1 MAVYISRKNSW
12 LRCCASFLPAA
23 GTAALLCFLFA
34 GPYLGPFYDFL
45 LRRRPAPLISRELLI
60 IDSSV
65 PGQDLTDDILEPGA
79 AASLLYTMT
88 EMRART
94 LIIQVP
100 ILGLSAGG
108 TAGEAEILY
117 RFDEEF
123 SLLSSNIHNLFDA
136 IRTGSVAPS
145 EAARYVGELVD
156 LSEKGKER
164 LVSALVRRDE
174 EGIDSMEKAA
184 AVFGHVRRPGD
195 LLVQLIRAG
204 HPEESPESELPLSTA
219 DRRGEFPGALVE
231 KNEYSRARPD
241 QDGVLRRIAP
251 VLVVSE
257 LSEGEARERTLEHII
272 YGALKTRYETSG
284 IEQTDSWGM
293 KARPVLAS
301 RNGPDG
307 TDSIIPL
314 DRNGNVLF
322 EVPHNGED
330 FRRIGISDFLAYDE
344 VDKDL
349 RLLLSEGEAL
359 GIFQT
364 IDGEN
369 NPAFLYDYALS
380 LREELAGSVSFNG
393 DEKKMAWIEAR
404 NRYFK
409 SLENFLYGP
418 TEMNLV
424 GGYEEII
431 ASESLGETELAKIT
445 EMRDT
450 LIRTFVSLRTRYNK
464 VIELRK
470 KLESALAFSF
480 CILGRGSGEREFL
493 TSAENGQMVDVSGTS
508 AVFEAVFSLFRHLPQ
523 ALAQSIKSAFY
534 YTNPTDTEVSA
545 LLANSIL
552 TGRAIKPGGDTYLF
566 LGALLS
572 ALLICLIVKSLS
584 PVSTL
589 GIGTLLVLLIGTGFS
604 LSFIFSGIW
613 LDPLV
618 PVATG
623 GIAVLVSFIWTLI
636 AKGHYSRH
644 FRQAFGP
651 FVSRPCLRSVI
662 HAGRPLPF
670 QTITVRAAVVAIKN
684 SALATPR
691 NSPGPHSK
699 AVLAFHEKAAELFT
713 KAGAAVTGTEG
724 DMVTVCFG
732 SPLERVFLGGKR
744 KVSPYEDN
752 IHALA
757 APALRAADI
766 VSDIA
771 RRPECASWLFGLD
784 IGSCTFFWTAR
795 SGYSA
800 IGYPVQRARILSRLA
815 GRYRTQIVIS
825 SSVNEALPDLAA
837 KKLDVL
843 KEKDVPDGE
852 PFYRMTARD

>member
-12 LRCCASFLPAA
+12 LRCCASFLPAV

-45 LRRRPAPLISRELLI
+45 LRRRPAPPISRELLI

-65 PGQDLTDDILEPGA
+65 PGQDLGDDILEPGA

-88 EMRART
+88 EMGART

-164 LVSALVRRDE
+164 LVSALVHRDE

-204 HPEESPESELPLSTA
+204 RPEGNPESELRPPA
-219 DRRGEFPGALVE
+219 DRRGESPGALVE

-241 QDGVLRRIAP
+241 RDGVLRRIAP
-251 VLVVSE
+251 ILTVSE
-257 LSEGEARERTLEHII
+257 LSEGEVRERILEHII
-272 YGALKTRYETSG
+272 YGALKTRYVTSG
-284 IEQTDSWGM
+284 IEHTDSWGM
-293 KARPVLAS
+293 KARPVLAA

-307 TDSIIPL
+307 TDSVIPL

-349 RLLLSEGEAL
+349 RLLLAEGEAL
-359 GIFQT
+359 GIFQA
-364 IDGEN
+364 IEGEN

-380 LREELAGSVSFNG
+380 LREELAGSVSFND
-393 DEKKMAWIEAR
+393 DEKKMTWIEAR

-409 SLENFLYGP
+409 SLEDFLYGP

-431 ASESLGETELAKIT
+431 ASESLGETEIAKIT

-450 LIRTFVSLRTRYNK
+450 LIRTFVNLRARYNE
-464 VIELRK
+464 VIELRT
-470 KLESALAFSF
+470 KLESSLASSF
-480 CILGRGSGEREFL
+480 CILGRGSGGREFPA
-493 TSAENGQMVDVSGTS
+493 SGANGQTADTSGSS
-508 AVFEAVFSLFRHLPQ
+508 AALEAVSSLFRNLPH
-523 ALAQSIKSAFY
+523 AVAQSIKSAFY

-552 TGRAIKPGGDTYLF
+552 TGRAVKPGGDTYLF

-572 ALLICLIVKSLS
+572 ALLISFVIKSLN
-584 PVSTL
+584 PVPTL
-589 GIGTLLVLLIGTGFS
+589 WAGTLLVLLIGTGFS
-604 LSFIFSGIW
+604 LSFVFSGIW

-618 PVATG
+618 PVAAS

-662 HAGRPLPF
+662 HAGSPLPF
-670 QTITVRAAVVAIKN
+670 QTITVRAAAVAIKN
-684 SALATPR
+684 SDLATPR
-691 NSPGPHSK
+691 NSPGPYSK
-699 AVLAFHEKAAELFT
+699 AILAFHEKAAELFT
-713 KAGAAVTGTEG
+713 KAGATVTGTEG

-771 RRPECASWLFGLD
+771 PRPECASWLFGLD
-784 IGSCTFFWTAR
+784 IGNCTFFWTAR

-815 GRYRTQIVIS
+815 GRYRSQIVIS

-837 KKLDVL
+837 RKLDVL

-852 PFYRMTARD
+852 PFYRMTVRD